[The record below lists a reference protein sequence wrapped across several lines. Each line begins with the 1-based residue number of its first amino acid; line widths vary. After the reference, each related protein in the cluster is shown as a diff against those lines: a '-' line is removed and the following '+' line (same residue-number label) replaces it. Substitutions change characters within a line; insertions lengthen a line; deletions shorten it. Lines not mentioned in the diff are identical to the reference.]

1 MRADFAV
8 YLALLMACGPASGTS
23 ESETSADGSTSSG
36 TSSSSA
42 SGQVP
47 TTAAD
52 ETTTVPGTTS
62 TSTST
67 STGTSMTAS
76 ETSTT
81 TSGSD
86 ATSEMTS
93 TTTPGSDATSEM
105 TSTGPGMDSDPST
118 STGETMGD
126 PACEE
131 PEGGVMA
138 EWSILV
144 DGGPAPESLVA
155 PCTVITSDLMQP
167 VWLLAL
173 ECTGNGEMMT
183 VEFEITRAPGG
194 GKNLFPGNQVM
205 LAYRSE
211 QIFWTNRWFSI
222 RPETEPE
229 AVAVSGISADKPIP
243 EGTTAEEFFGL
254 TKLAVIDGACD
265 PIDGGGACE
274 PTIRM
279 ALDVAWS
286 TEQSVVFDGHFD
298 ALFDFK
304 GDLAVWVARATRPAD
319 PQACDDV
326 PPAWFEVVTS
336 QVFGP

>member
-8 YLALLMACGPASGTS
+8 YLALLMACGPAFGTS

-36 TSSSSA
+36 TSSPSA

-62 TSTST
+62 TST
-67 STGTSMTAS
+67 TAS
-76 ETSTT
+76 ETSI
-81 TSGSD
+81 
-86 ATSEMTS
+86 
-93 TTTPGSDATSEM
+93 TTPGSEATSEM

-118 STGETMGD
+118 STGETMDD

>member
-8 YLALLMACGPASGTS
+8 YLALLMACGPAFGTS

-62 TSTST
+62 TST
-67 STGTSMTAS
+67 TAS
-76 ETSTT
+76 ETSI
-81 TSGSD
+81 
-86 ATSEMTS
+86 
-93 TTTPGSDATSEM
+93 TTPGSEATSEM

-118 STGETMGD
+118 STGETMDD